1 MAYFAAAL
9 ASVAATMAMAET
21 PLPRP
26 RPVPLQERFVVQ
38 PSGEPASPASSA
50 LPLAPAPEL
59 QGPVFPPAVAGPS
72 ACELRLSAV
81 AQFTPL
87 PVLMGPGECGAT
99 DVVRLESVRM
109 PDNTF
114 VAVSPTTL
122 RCGMAEAFA
131 IFVRQDIGPAALA
144 LGSPLKAIANY
155 DSYECRGR
163 NRVAGAK
170 LSEHARGNALDIRS
184 VRLASGHV
192 FDLTDPKVPK
202 DFRDRVR
209 TAACGR
215 FTTVL
220 GPGSDSYHETHIH
233 LDLAERSRGY
243 RMCQWDVRE
252 PKPEPKLEPKVAVS
266 VESKSESVSDAVSES
281 KIAPIAA
288 GDVPLPQP
296 RPAWLDRRRLRSRI

>member
-1 MAYFAAAL
+1 MALFAVALVSAAAGMF
-9 ASVAATMAMAET
+9 ANVAVAET

-26 RPVPLQERFVVQ
+26 RPVPLQERLAIQ
-38 PSGEPASPASSA
+38 PSGEPASPTLS
-50 LPLAPAPEL
+50 LAPAPEL
-59 QGPVFPPAVAGPS
+59 QGLVFPPAVAGPS
-72 ACELRLSAV
+72 ACELRLSAM

-87 PVLMGPGECGAT
+87 PVLMGPGECGDS

-122 RCGMAEAFA
+122 SCGMAEAFA

-252 PKPEPKLEPKVAVS
+252 PKPEPKLEVKVETKPEVA
-266 VESKSESVSDAVSES
+266 SDAVSES

-296 RPAWLDRRRLRSRI
+296 RPAWLDRRRVRSRI